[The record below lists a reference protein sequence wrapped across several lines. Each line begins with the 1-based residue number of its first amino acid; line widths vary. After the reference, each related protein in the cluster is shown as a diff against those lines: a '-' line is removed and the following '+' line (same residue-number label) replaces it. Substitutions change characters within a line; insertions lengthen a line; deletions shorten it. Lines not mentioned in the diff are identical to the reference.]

1 MKFCRFKNS
10 LLSSISEQCH
20 VIVDD
25 NVVKQYTLEESISS
39 LDSSVVWVCIL
50 LSLARLLPEYGDP
63 LVVVVDHALLVLVE
77 VLDEGELEAGRRP
90 FQPLQFYVLSAN
102 DMLKRQMCVLMIN
115 RMISNKQYDLNYKG
129 FISQIIE
136 YIRYTG

>member
-1 MKFCRFKNS
+1 MKILLDKNY
-10 LLSSISEQCH
+10 LLPSISEQCL
-20 VIVDD
+20 VIVCRCC
-25 NVVKQYTLEESISS
+25 KAMHLRS
-39 LDSSVVWVCIL
+39 LSLRQSVVGVGSL
-50 LSLARLLPEYGDP
+50 LSLAGLLPEYGDP